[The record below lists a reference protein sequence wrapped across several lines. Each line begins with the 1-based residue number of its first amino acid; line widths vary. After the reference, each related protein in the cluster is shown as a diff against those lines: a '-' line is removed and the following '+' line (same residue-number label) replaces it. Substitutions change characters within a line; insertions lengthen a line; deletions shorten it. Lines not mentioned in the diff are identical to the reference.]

1 MTRFYL
7 PLLACWIVSTLGFS
21 PAVTADVRTV
31 DINNA
36 GVDAYNAGSYD
47 RAIELFEQA
56 YNRDPNSPVVRRNLC
71 NAYQARADQHARAG
85 ELRAAIKL
93 LENATGVE
101 PDNASP
107 RLQLGAYY
115 LRLNDV
121 DAAIRYLEQAI
132 TMKPGDPDA
141 HELLGEAYYRDNDLS
156 SARAQWEYVLE
167 VDPGRTA
174 LAERYR
180 KAFREESVE
189 TGFDKW
195 RSRHF
200 QVTYPPDVPAQIR
213 AMVTQILDRAY
224 VDIGRQLG
232 GVFPPPPIHAI
243 FYYAGQFSE
252 ATLQQSHVGALYDG
266 KIRAPLTQDDG
277 TWIPE
282 AEMRRRLTHE
292 YTHVVI
298 RQAGGPNV
306 PWWINEGLAEFLSRS
321 ATPQDEA
328 RLRQLFQAGSVPSL
342 RELESVNIN
351 ALSREDVSMAYLHAR
366 AAVEMLWNRF
376 GRARMTQLLQEI
388 SRNKPVEQALQE
400 VYRRNYRILDRDLAA
415 RYQ

>member
-1 MTRFYL
+1 MNWSHVIFAVCF
-7 PLLACWIVSTLGFS
+7 LAATAGLSPTISADVSTV
-21 PAVTADVRTV
+21 A
-31 DINNA
+31 INNA
-36 GVDAYNAGSYD
+36 GVDAYNAGQYD
-47 RAIELFEQA
+47 KAIVLFEKA
-56 YNRDPNSPVVRRNLC
+56 YDSDPNSPIVRRNLC
-71 NAYQARADQHARAG
+71 NAYQAQADQHARKG
-85 ELRAAIKL
+85 DLRAAIRL

-107 RLQLGAYY
+107 RIQLGAYY

-121 DAAIRYLEQAI
+121 GAAIRYLEQAI
-132 TMKPGDPDA
+132 TIKPGDPDA

-167 VDPGRTA
+167 VEPGRTA

-189 TGFDKW
+189 TGFDQW

-200 QVTYPPDVPAQIR
+200 QATFPPDVPPRIR
-213 AMVTQILDRAY
+213 ATVTQILDRAY
-224 VDIGRQLG
+224 VDIGRELG

-266 KIRAPLTQDDG
+266 KIRAPLTQDNGD
-277 TWIPE
+277 WIPE
-282 AEMRRRLTHE
+282 PEMLRRLTHE
-292 YTHVVI
+292 YVHVAV
-298 RQAGGPNV
+298 RQAGGSNV
-306 PWWINEGLAEFLSRS
+306 PWWVNEGLAEFLSRS
-321 ATPQDEA
+321 PTPQEED
-328 RLRQLFQAGSVPSL
+328 RLRQLFQTGPVPSL
-342 RELESVNIN
+342 RELESVNIT

-376 GRARMTQLLQEI
+376 GRGRMILLLQEI
-388 SRNKPVEQALQE
+388 SRNKPFEQALQE

>member
-1 MTRFYL
+1 MNGPRMVF
-7 PLLACWIVSTLGFS
+7 
-21 PAVTADVRTV
+21 AVCCLIGMAGLNLTAAADVSTV
-31 DINNA
+31 DINNT
-36 GVDAYNAGSYD
+36 GVDAYNAGLYD
-47 RAIELFEQA
+47 QAISLFEKA
-56 YNRDPNSPVVRRNLC
+56 YNSDPNSPIVRRNLC
-71 NAYQARADQHARAG
+71 NAYQARADQYARNG
-85 ELRAAIKL
+85 DLRAAIKL
-93 LENATGVE
+93 LENAIGVE

-107 RLQLGAYY
+107 RIQLGAYY

-121 DAAIRYLEQAI
+121 DAAIKYLEQAI
-132 TMKPGDPDA
+132 TIKPGDPDA

-200 QVTYPPDVPAQIR
+200 QVTYPPDVPPQIR

-224 VDIGRQLG
+224 VDIGRELG

-266 KIRAPLTQDDG
+266 KIRAPLTQDNG
-277 TWIPE
+277 EWISEP
-282 AEMRRRLTHE
+282 EMRRRLTHE
-292 YTHVVI
+292 YVHVVV

-306 PWWINEGLAEFLSRS
+306 PWWVNEGLAEFLSRS
-321 ATPQDEA
+321 PTPQDEA
-328 RLRQLFQAGSVPSL
+328 RMSQLFRAGSVPSL

-376 GRARMTQLLQEI
+376 GRGRMTQLLQEI
-388 SRNKPVEQALQE
+388 SRNKPFEQALQE
-400 VYRRNYRILDRDLAA
+400 VYRRNYKILDRDLAA
-415 RYQ
+415 QYQ

>member
-1 MTRFYL
+1 MIR
-7 PLLACWIVSTLGFS
+7 LAYILFGGCLALVSSVAIAAPGGLK
-21 PAVTADVRTV
+21 TV

-36 GVDAYNAGSYD
+36 GADAYNQGDYV
-47 RAIELFEQA
+47 RAIDLFEQA
-56 YNRDPNSPVVRRNLC
+56 YDREPNSPIIRRNLC
-71 NAYQARADQHARAG
+71 NAYQARADQFARSG
-85 ELRAAIKL
+85 DLKSAIRL

-101 PDNASP
+101 PDNPSP
-107 RLQLGAYY
+107 RVQLGAYY

-121 DAAIRYLEQAI
+121 DAAIRHLEQAI
-132 TMKPGDPDA
+132 TIKPGDPDA

-156 SARAQWEYVLE
+156 SARAQWEYVLK

-174 LAERYR
+174 LAERYE

-189 TGFDKW
+189 TGFDRW

-200 QVTYPPDVPAQIR
+200 QVTYPPDVPAEVRGTVI
-213 AMVTQILDRAY
+213 QILDRAY
-224 VDIGRQLG
+224 VEIGRELG

-252 ATLQQSHVGALYDG
+252 ATLQQSHVGAVYDG
-266 KIRAPLTQDDG
+266 KIRAPLTLDNGQ
-277 TWIPE
+277 WIPE
-282 AEMRRRLTHE
+282 PELRRRLTHE
-292 YTHVVI
+292 YVHVVV
-298 RQAGGPNV
+298 RQAGGPGV
-306 PWWINEGLAEFLSRS
+306 PWWINEGLAEFLSRPTTS
-321 ATPQDEA
+321 QDEA
-328 RLRQLFQAGSVPSL
+328 RLRQLFQAQNIPSL

-351 ALSREDVSMAYLHAR
+351 TLSQEDSALAYLHAR

-376 GRARMTQLLQEI
+376 GRGRMAQLLQEI

-415 RYQ
+415 QYQ